1 MFEKLVIFDYSGTLS
16 LDAVRFA
23 EDDNLTGE
31 LARSGLAGLGIADTE
46 TFWNEIVNPTWQEG
60 SITGIGYREIIYRRI
75 KEVFSPPVS
84 DKEIRLSAARFVDSY
99 LTHSP
104 VDARWRFILQKLK
117 SETSVVT
124 VIATDHYAEAT
135 DYIAGFLKEMGIG
148 AISLKDVSGATVFQ
162 EFVVANSSDMGV
174 HKIDQ
179 GFWEMVRDALVLDT
193 VQRFL
198 IIDDFGFNEE
208 AGDSYADHRK
218 VEDRKRKTIGLL
230 EGIFNVPVYA
240 IPFMLKRD
248 DQTGR
253 SGKEEKSFPDS
264 IMRTSLEIERWLKQP
279 LR

>member
-23 EDDNLTGE
+23 EDDNLTEE

-46 TFWNEIVNPTWQEG
+46 TFWGEIVNPTWQEG
-60 SITGIGYREIIYRRI
+60 STTSVGYREVIFRRI
-75 KEVFSPPVS
+75 REVFSPEAS
-84 DKEIRLSAARFVDSY
+84 DEAIRLSAARFVDSY

-104 VDARWRFILQKLK
+104 VDARWRSILQKLN
-117 SETSVVT
+117 SEASVVT

-135 DYIAGFLKEMGIG
+135 DYIVGFLKEMGIG
-148 AISLKDVSGATVFQ
+148 AISLKDMSGATAFPK
-162 EFVVANSSDMGV
+162 FVVANSADMGV

-179 GFWEMVRDALVLDT
+179 GFWEMVRDVLVLDT
-193 VQRFL
+193 VQSSL

-208 AGDSYADHRK
+208 AGDSYADRRK
-218 VEDRKRKTIGLL
+218 VEDRKNKTIGLL

-248 DQTGR
+248 DQTGK
-253 SGKEEKSFPDS
+253 SGKEEKTRGDS
-264 IMRTSLEIERWLKQP
+264 IMRTSLEIEQWLK
-279 LR
+279 

>member
-23 EDDNLTGE
+23 EDDNLTEE

-46 TFWNEIVNPTWQEG
+46 TFWAEIVNPTWQEG
-60 SITGIGYREIIYRRI
+60 STTSVGYREVIFRSIR
-75 KEVFSPPVS
+75 EVFSPEAS
-84 DKEIRLSAARFVDSY
+84 DEVIRLSAARFVDSY

-104 VDARWRFILQKLK
+104 VDARWRSILQKLN
-117 SETSVVT
+117 SEASVVT

-135 DYIAGFLKEMGIG
+135 DYIVGFLKEMGIG
-148 AISLKDVSGATVFQ
+148 AISLKDMSGATAFPK
-162 EFVVANSSDMGV
+162 FVVANSADMGV

-179 GFWEMVRDALVLDT
+179 GFWEMVRDVLVLDT
-193 VQRFL
+193 VQSSL

-208 AGDSYADHRK
+208 AGDSYADRRK
-218 VEDRKRKTIGLL
+218 VEDRKNKTIGLL

-248 DQTGR
+248 DQTGK
-253 SGKEEKSFPDS
+253 SGKEEKTRGDS
-264 IMRTSLEIERWLKQP
+264 IMRTSLEIEQWLK
-279 LR
+279 